1 MPRKVKRGGVGGGGA
16 GGGGGLKTEEEKL
29 VFLQQKV
36 QAEEE
41 MVKKKEE
48 ILTLFLKDKLQ
59 KEQRNSGVNLLKLDE
74 GWRSILRQTRAAELR
89 KDVDVLRQT
98 FDRQLDGLDDVIK
111 SLGRDLQEAELQ
123 SAQVRRLH
131 LQHVERV
138 RTVQDRHVTELQQQW
153 DNNLQHLSSTFNKDR
168 QQMLSH
174 CERQRAQLDDAEFT
188 LEQQHKKLMNDIIRV
203 YSDSMAAYESAH
215 HDQMAALVL
224 EGKSIQTEKTQK
236 NQQVLVLLCEE
247 TKLLDQTIADKLRL
261 LQKTEQQKK
270 KVMKKVQLKETSS
283 ETERDETDVVDD
295 VKQKT
300 RELGGQLTRG
310 RSVAKKRLVDLSVQ
324 SDAATKRLQ
333 TAVVKG
339 QRVLRVAEMCRKLE
353 NAITPWSNH
362 SAETEEEGGAK
373 DTFPELRRAT
383 RHVTAAL
390 LQRDAARTERERLRR
405 DNVQLRTLLR
415 QHLDAMTLS
424 DHAAL
429 TVNHAPT
436 TTTMAPLDKDRRPTV
451 VEAGHVVR
459 ETL

>member
-16 GGGGGLKTEEEKL
+16 RGGGGAKTEEEKL

-188 LEQQHKKLMNDIIRV
+188 LEQQHKKLMNDIVRV

-224 EGKSIQTEKTQK
+224 EGKSTQTEKTQK

-261 LQKTEQQKK
+261 QQKK
-270 KVMKKVQLKETSS
+270 KVVKKVQVS
-283 ETERDETDVVDD
+283 E
-295 VKQKT
+295 
-300 RELGGQLTRG
+300 
-310 RSVAKKRLVDLSVQ
+310 
-324 SDAATKRLQ
+324 
-333 TAVVKG
+333 
-339 QRVLRVAEMCRKLE
+339 RVLPAGR
-353 NAITPWSNH
+353 
-362 SAETEEEGGAK
+362 GGAK
-373 DTFPELRRAT
+373 GP
-383 RHVTAAL
+383 HSY
-390 LQRDAARTERERLRR
+390 
-405 DNVQLRTLLR
+405 
-415 QHLDAMTLS
+415 M
-424 DHAAL
+424 
-429 TVNHAPT
+429 
-436 TTTMAPLDKDRRPTV
+436 
-451 VEAGHVVR
+451 
-459 ETL
+459 